1 MLVVGLE
8 EPVQVITLR
17 SISLVLGIEPW
28 DVVNL
33 VVWHREELV
42 FAFREVRVLVIL
54 RVHLPV
60 VRVVNLASKVRVQR
74 RRQHSPTTQ
83 VEEALMLLSGLKSA
97 FPPKAF
103 ACRFLVLE
111 VRVGI
116 EAYLAMVMSL
126 GATTTRSTP
135 EATSESICLACKRES
150 LLAFLMLTLTSLP

>member
-17 SISLVLGIEPW
+17 SIFLVLGIEPW

-60 VRVVNLASKVRVQR
+60 VRVVNLASEVRVQR
-74 RRQHSPTTQ
+74 CRASPRRS
-83 VEEALMLLSGLKSA
+83 S
-97 FPPKAF
+97 
-103 ACRFLVLE
+103 
-111 VRVGI
+111 
-116 EAYLAMVMSL
+116 
-126 GATTTRSTP
+126 
-135 EATSESICLACKRES
+135 
-150 LLAFLMLTLTSLP
+150 

>member
-60 VRVVNLASKVRVQR
+60 VRVVNLASEVRVQR
-74 RRQHSPTTQ
+74 
-83 VEEALMLLSGLKSA
+83 
-97 FPPKAF
+97 
-103 ACRFLVLE
+103 
-111 VRVGI
+111 
-116 EAYLAMVMSL
+116 
-126 GATTTRSTP
+126 
-135 EATSESICLACKRES
+135 
-150 LLAFLMLTLTSLP
+150 